1 VTLSRSRWTRSPASL
16 GGDMTLRRW
25 PCDQGRL
32 PVTVLLPRMFS
43 SRASDRIETPLTI
56 AAAMRRTSTAPA
68 S

>member
-1 VTLSRSRWTRSPASL
+1 VTVLLP
-16 GGDMTLRRW
+16 RW

-56 AAAMRRTSTAPA
+56 AAAMRRTSSAPA

>member
-1 VTLSRSRWTRSPASL
+1 
-16 GGDMTLRRW
+16 
-25 PCDQGRL
+25 L

-56 AAAMRRTSTAPA
+56 AAAMRRTSSAPA

>member
-1 VTLSRSRWTRSPASL
+1 MSSAPSRSAT
-16 GGDMTLRRW
+16 GDLAALAVD
-25 PCDQGRL
+25 PQ

-56 AAAMRRTSTAPA
+56 AAAMRRTSSAPA